1 MKGLITSLCT
11 VLVFL
16 ASCTN
21 NEKEIR
27 ALVTSFESQ
36 PVEIPYSLLE
46 RVECIPEQDT
56 IVTRGSFRFVTY
68 VDSAECLSCSFHQLT
83 NNEQKVIGNSFMD
96 SIKMEYIVCVPK
108 SERKS
113 VYINL
118 CNSRLHGCVYF
129 DYAGVTVKENPLLDK
144 SSLLHSFVLNNRNEV
159 VLVGNPFGNEKL
171 YELLLEIMRED
182 R

>member
-83 NNEQKVIGNSFMD
+83 NNEQKVIGNSYQVFANRFI
-96 SIKMEYIVCVPK
+96 STIY
-108 SERKS
+108 
-113 VYINL
+113 
-118 CNSRLHGCVYF
+118 
-129 DYAGVTVKENPLLDK
+129 
-144 SSLLHSFVLNNRNEV
+144 VLNGRKV
-159 VLVGNPFGNEKL
+159 MTLIL
-171 YELLLEIMRED
+171 
-182 R
+182 

>member
-1 MKGLITSLCT
+1 
-11 VLVFL
+11 
-16 ASCTN
+16 
-21 NEKEIR
+21 
-27 ALVTSFESQ
+27 
-36 PVEIPYSLLE
+36 
-46 RVECIPEQDT
+46 
-56 IVTRGSFRFVTY
+56 
-68 VDSAECLSCSFHQLT
+68 
-83 NNEQKVIGNSFMD
+83 
-96 SIKMEYIVCVPK
+96 MEYIVCVPK

-118 CNSRLHGCVYF
+118 CKSRLHGCVYF